1 MPSMKNADLI
11 TGKPFTRR
19 KFMAG
24 ASAVALSSLPA
35 VASFRLPGTVRVGLL
50 GLDGHIDDILDAR
63 RVFPNFQ
70 VQAISDKNIQ
80 LLKEVGD
87 RVGIPVEHRY
97 TNHQTLLDR
106 EKLEVAGIC
115 GSDGERAELVME
127 CIARRLHIIAEK
139 PLGMNWAQVQRIR
152 TALEASKVHL
162 TMLLSMRFEGTF
174 IAMRQM
180 VESGQIGE
188 IAQVDGQKSY
198 VLGERPDWM
207 LHNASFSGIIP
218 YIGIHLVDL
227 MRFTSKREPIQVSA
241 LQAHIGQPNM
251 LDFDDTAATMFRLD
265 NRAPAQL
272 HLDYLRPE
280 TFGRHGDDRLR
291 LAGTEGILEYREG
304 LGLIFGSKKQAQK
317 LLNSLPPDQSL
328 VANFLAGI
336 YGVQILPHPV
346 QLTLDDIFR
355 ANQIVFAARDAAEG
369 DRIVP
374 IRYARSA

>member
-1 MPSMKNADLI
+1 
-11 TGKPFTRR
+11 
-19 KFMAG
+19 
-24 ASAVALSSLPA
+24 
-35 VASFRLPGTVRVGLL
+35 
-50 GLDGHIDDILDAR
+50 
-63 RVFPNFQ
+63 
-70 VQAISDKNIQ
+70 
-80 LLKEVGD
+80 
-87 RVGIPVEHRY
+87 
-97 TNHQTLLDR
+97 
-106 EKLEVAGIC
+106 
-115 GSDGERAELVME
+115 
-127 CIARRLHIIAEK
+127 
-139 PLGMNWAQVQRIR
+139 MNWAQVQRIR
-152 TALEASKVHL
+152 TALEATNVHL
-162 TMLLSMRFEGTF
+162 TMLLTMRFLGTF

-207 LHNASFSGIIP
+207 LHNDSFSGIIP

-251 LDFDDTAATMFRLD
+251 LDFDDTAATMFRLE

-272 HLDYLRPE
+272 HLDYLRPQA
-280 TFGRHGDDRLR
+280 FGRHGDDRLR

-304 LGLIFGSKKQAQK
+304 LGLIFGSNKQAQK
-317 LLNSLPPDQSL
+317 LLNSLPPDQSM
-328 VANFLAGI
+328 VANFLADI

-355 ANQIVFAARDAAEG
+355 ANHIVFAARAAAES

-374 IRYARSA
+374 IRYDRSA

>member
-1 MPSMKNADLI
+1 MKTADLTI
-11 TGKPFTRR
+11 GKPFTRR
-19 KFMAG
+19 NFLVG

-35 VASFRLPGTVRVGLL
+35 MASFRLPGTVRIGLL
-50 GLDGHIDDILDAR
+50 GLDGHIGDILDAR

-80 LLKEVGD
+80 RLKEVGD
-87 RVGIPVEHRY
+87 RIGVPVEHRY
-97 TNHQTLLDR
+97 THHQRLLDR

-115 GSDGERAELVME
+115 GSDGERAGLVME
-127 CIARRLHIIAEK
+127 CIARGLHIIAEK
-139 PLGMNWAQVQRIR
+139 PLGMNWAEVQRIQA
-152 TALEASKVHL
+152 ALEAGKVHL
-162 TMLLSMRFEGTF
+162 TMLLTMRFLGTF
-174 IAMRQM
+174 QAMRQM
-180 VESGQIGE
+180 VESGRIGA

-207 LHNASFSGIIP
+207 LHNATFSGIIP

-227 MRFTSKREPIQVSA
+227 MRFTSKREPVQVSA

-251 LDFDDTAATMFRLD
+251 LDFDDTAAAMFRLD
-265 NRAPAQL
+265 NKAPAQL
-272 HLDYLRPE
+272 HLDYLRPA
-280 TFGRHGDDRLR
+280 TFGTHGDDRLR

-304 LGLIFGSKKQAQK
+304 LGLVFGSTKQTQK
-317 LLNSLPPDQSL
+317 LLHSLPPDQSL

-346 QLTLDDIFR
+346 QLTLEDIFR
-355 ANQIVFAARDAAEG
+355 ANRIVFAARDAAAS

-374 IRYARSA
+374 IH

>member
-1 MPSMKNADLI
+1 MKTVDLT

-19 KFMAG
+19 NFLAG
-24 ASAVALSSLPA
+24 ASAVALSSVPA
-35 VASFRLPGTVRVGLL
+35 IASFRLPDTIRVGLL
-50 GLDGHIDDILDAR
+50 GLDGHIDDIFTAR
-63 RVFPNFQ
+63 RIFPNFQ

-80 LLKEVGD
+80 RLKEVGD
-87 RVGIPVEHRY
+87 RLGIPVEHRY
-97 TNHQTLLDR
+97 TNHQMLLDR
-106 EKLEVAGIC
+106 EKLEVAGVC
-115 GSDGERAELVME
+115 GSDGERAGLVME
-127 CIARRLHIIAEK
+127 CIARGLHIIAEK
-139 PLGMNWAQVQRIR
+139 PLGMNWAEVQKIR

-162 TMLLSMRFEGTF
+162 TMLLTMRFLGVF

-207 LHNASFSGIIP
+207 LHNSSFSGIIP

-241 LQAHIGQPNM
+241 LQAHIGQPNT

-280 TFGRHGDDRLR
+280 TFGTHGDDRLR

-304 LGLIFGSKKQAQK
+304 RGLAFGSKKQAQK

-328 VANFLAGI
+328 VANFLSGI

-355 ANQIVFAARDAAEG
+355 ANQIVFAARDAAER

-374 IRYARSA
+374 IQYVRSA

>member
-1 MPSMKNADLI
+1 
-11 TGKPFTRR
+11 
-19 KFMAG
+19 
-24 ASAVALSSLPA
+24 
-35 VASFRLPGTVRVGLL
+35 
-50 GLDGHIDDILDAR
+50 
-63 RVFPNFQ
+63 
-70 VQAISDKNIQ
+70 
-80 LLKEVGD
+80 
-87 RVGIPVEHRY
+87 
-97 TNHQTLLDR
+97 
-106 EKLEVAGIC
+106 
-115 GSDGERAELVME
+115 
-127 CIARRLHIIAEK
+127 
-139 PLGMNWAQVQRIR
+139 
-152 TALEASKVHL
+152 
-162 TMLLSMRFEGTF
+162 
-174 IAMRQM
+174 
-180 VESGQIGE
+180 
-188 IAQVDGQKSY
+188 
-198 VLGERPDWM
+198 
-207 LHNASFSGIIP
+207 
-218 YIGIHLVDL
+218 
-227 MRFTSKREPIQVSA
+227 
-241 LQAHIGQPNM
+241 
-251 LDFDDTAATMFRLD
+251 MFRLD

>member
-1 MPSMKNADLI
+1 MPQIKTVDLT
-11 TGKPFTRR
+11 TGKPLSRR
-19 KFMAG
+19 NFLAG
-24 ASAVALSSLPA
+24 ASAVALSSVSAL
-35 VASFRLPGTVRVGLL
+35 ASFRLPGTIRVGLL
-50 GLDGHIDDILDAR
+50 GVDGHIDDVLDAR

-70 VQAISDKNIQ
+70 VQAISDKNLQ
-80 LLKEVGD
+80 RLKEVGD
-87 RVGIPVEHRY
+87 RIGIPVEHRY
-97 TNHQTLLDR
+97 TNHQMLLDR

-115 GSDGERAELVME
+115 GSDGERAGLVTE
-127 CIARRLHIIAEK
+127 CIARGLHIIAEK
-139 PLGMNWAQVQRIR
+139 PLGMNWAEVQRIR

-198 VLGERPDWM
+198 VLGKRPDWM

-227 MRFTSKREPIQVSA
+227 IRFTSKREPTQVSA
-241 LQAHIGQPNM
+241 LQAHIGQSNT
-251 LDFDDTAATMFRLD
+251 LDFDDTAAAMFRL
-265 NRAPAQL
+265 NNKAPAQL

-280 TFGRHGDDRLR
+280 TFGTHGDDRLR
-291 LAGTEGILEYREG
+291 LVGTEGILEYREG
-304 LGLIFGSKKQAQK
+304 LGLVFGSKKQAQK

-328 VANFLAGI
+328 VANFLSGI

-346 QLTLDDIFR
+346 QLTVDDIFR
-355 ANQIVFAARDAAEG
+355 ANQIVFAARDAAEN
-369 DRIVP
+369 DRIVS
-374 IRYARSA
+374 ISI